1 MYSSNM
7 VRSKIN
13 PKIIYEDTKKINP
26 DDYKMIAT
34 SYDIVFNKLNPN
46 KTVSVAFGKE
56 RKDFIHLGVI
66 YFPMYLVVDNST
78 KTQIG
83 VFEIPME
90 KINEIKDS
98 DDDIDAEKIKDV
110 LLYEFV
116 SDSYLNSFT
125 ESKDL
130 NLGIIDL
137 DDITDK
143 PESESESKSE
153 SKPKSNDDDEDD
165 DIFKV
170 KINDKEVEPI
180 KKINPNSIFIIDTNL
195 NQPPILNEESED
207 DLKNEDEIESIDEK
221 TFSNKWI
228 QQFMKNKHYKIQD
241 NEGSGDCLFAVIRDA
256 FEQIGHRT
264 TVQKMR
270 DLLSQEATDDIF
282 QEYRS
287 VYLAIENEIVE
298 NTKKIENYNKVLKEL
313 KKRVEKTIDKT
324 EHETMIKEGK
334 DIKSQIKKLKEE
346 NRENTQFVNYYF
358 GFMKNLDSL
367 DKFKSFIKTSSYWA
381 DTWAISTLERLLNIK
396 LVIFSEEAYKEGSND
411 NVLNCGEINKQIQDK
426 GAFSPNYYILTSYS
440 GQHYRLITYK
450 GKKILTYSEL
460 PYGVKML
467 VINKC
472 MEVNSGIYY
481 LIQDFRNLKDKMGIP
496 IDKGSPITNKQDDYE
511 SLSNVEL
518 YDPNIVFMFYNKS
531 QNKPL
536 PGNGSGEKISKDKLI
551 LFKELNKI
559 KDWRKKLDDEWNAPF
574 VIDNHRWL
582 SIEHYYQGS
591 KFRKGFPDFYLKF
604 SLDSESD
611 ISKDV
616 SLAKKAGSKKP
627 EDTREKNITIDPDFY
642 GERNL
647 EEHELAMRSKYEQ
660 NLDLKELLMATYPAK
675 LLNFMRGKEPEVCT
689 SLMKLRK
696 EFIDNRN

>member
-1 MYSSNM
+1 MYSNM
-7 VRSKIN
+7 VQSKIN
-13 PKIIYEDTKKINP
+13 PKIIYEDTKKINVN
-26 DDYKMIAT
+26 DYKVEAT
-34 SYDIVFNKLNPN
+34 TYDIVFNKLNPN
-46 KTVSVAFGKE
+46 KTVSVVFGKE
-56 RKDFIHLGVI
+56 NKDYMHLGVI
-66 YFPMYLVVDNST
+66 YFPMYLVVGSEV
-78 KTQIG
+78 KSQIG
-83 VFEIPME
+83 VFEVSLDKYPS
-90 KINEIKDS
+90 IKD
-98 DDDIDAEKIKDV
+98 DDGDIDPVKIKNP

-116 SDSYLNSFT
+116 SDAFLSSFS
-125 ESKDL
+125 ENKEL
-130 NLGIIDL
+130 NLGVIDL
-137 DDITDK
+137 DDIEDTK
-143 PESESESKSE
+143 TVEQPKKESKR
-153 SKPKSNDDDEDD
+153 KPDDEDD

-170 KINDKEVEPI
+170 KLNDKEIEPI
-180 KKINPNSIFIIDTNL
+180 NKINPNSIFIIDENL
-195 NQPPILNEESED
+195 NQPPILMEESED
-207 DLKNEDEIESIDEK
+207 DLKSEDEIESIDEK
-221 TFSNKWI
+221 TFPNKWI

-256 FEQIGHRT
+256 FAQIGHRT

-270 DLLSQEATDDIF
+270 ELLSQEATDDIF

-287 VYLAIENEIVE
+287 VYLSIENEILE
-298 NTKKIENYNKVLKEL
+298 NTKKIENYNKTLKEL

-334 DIKSQIKKLKEE
+334 DIKSQIKQLKEE

-358 GFMKNLDSL
+358 GFMKSLDSL
-367 DKFKSFIKTSSYWA
+367 DKFKNYIKTSSYWA

-411 NVLNCGEINKQIQDK
+411 NVLNCGEINKQIQDN
-426 GAFSPNYYILTSYS
+426 GTFSPNYYILTSYS

-450 GKKILTYSEL
+450 DKKILTYSEV

-467 VINKC
+467 IINKC

-481 LIQDFRNLKDKMGIP
+481 LIKDFRNLKEKMGIP
-496 IDKGSPITNKQDDYE
+496 IDKGSPKEPDEYDT
-511 SLSNVEL
+511 SSNIEL
-518 YDPNIVFMFYNKS
+518 YDENIVFMFYNKS

-536 PGNGSGEKISKDKLI
+536 PGNGSGEKIPMDKMI
-551 LFKELNKI
+551 MFKELKKI

-574 VIDNHRWL
+574 AVDNHRWL
-582 SIEHYYQGS
+582 SIEHYYQAS
-591 KFRKGFPDFYLKF
+591 KFRKGFPDFYLQF

-616 SLAKKAGSKKP
+616 SLAKKAGSKKTDKDIRD
-627 EDTREKNITIDPDFY
+627 ENIVIDPDFY

-675 LLNFMRGKEPEVCT
+675 LLNFKRGKEPEVCM

>member
-1 MYSSNM
+1 MYSNM
-7 VRSKIN
+7 VHSKIN
-13 PKIIYEDTKKINP
+13 PKIIYEDTKQINH
-26 DDYKMIAT
+26 DDYTTEAT
-34 SYDIVFNKLNPN
+34 PYDIVFNKLNPN
-46 KTVSVAFGKE
+46 KTVSVVFGKE
-56 RKDFIHLGVI
+56 KTDYIHLGVI
-66 YFPMYLVVDNST
+66 YFPMYLVVNNEVRS
-78 KTQIG
+78 QIG
-83 VFEIPME
+83 VFEISSDKFPS
-90 KINEIKDS
+90 IKD
-98 DDDIDAEKIKDV
+98 DDGDIDPEKIKEP

-116 SDSYLNSFT
+116 SDAYLSSFS
-125 ESKDL
+125 ESQDL

-137 DDITDK
+137 DDVQDTK
-143 PESESESKSE
+143 TVE
-153 SKPKSNDDDEDD
+153 PKKERKTDDEDD

-170 KINDKEVEPI
+170 KLNNKEIEPI
-180 KKINPNSIFIIDTNL
+180 HKINPNSIFIIDTNL
-195 NQPPILNEESED
+195 NQPPILTEESQD

-221 TFSNKWI
+221 TFPNKWI

-270 DLLSQEATDDIF
+270 DLLAEEATDDIF

-298 NTKKIENYNKVLKEL
+298 NTKQIENYNKVLKEL
-313 KKRVEKTIDKT
+313 KKRIEKTIDRI
-324 EHETMIKEGK
+324 ENETILKEGK
-334 DIKSQIKKLKEE
+334 NLKIQIKKLKED
-346 NRENTQFVNYYF
+346 NRENTQFVNYHF

-367 DKFKSFIKTSSYWA
+367 DKFKNYIKTSSYWA

-396 LVIFSEEAYKEGSND
+396 LVIFSEEAYKEDSKD
-411 NVLNCGEINKQIQDK
+411 NVLNCGEINKQIQDN
-426 GAFSPNYYILTSYS
+426 GTFNPNYYILTSYS

-450 GKKILTYSEL
+450 DKKILSYSEV

-467 VINKC
+467 IINKC

-481 LIQDFRNLKDKMGIP
+481 LIKDFRNLKEKMGIP
-496 IDKGSPITNKQDDYE
+496 IDKGSPITSEQDEYE

-536 PGNGSGEKISKDKLI
+536 PGNGSGEKITKDKLI
-551 LFKELNKI
+551 LFKELNKV
-559 KDWRKKLDDEWNAPF
+559 KDWRKKLDDEWGAPF
-574 VIDNHRWL
+574 VVDNHRWL
-582 SIEHYYQGS
+582 SIEHYYQSS
-591 KFRKGFPDFYLKF
+591 KFRKGFPDFYLQF

-616 SLAKKAGSKKP
+616 YLAKKAGSKKP
-627 EDTREKNITIDPDFY
+627 EDTREKNIVIDPDFY
-642 GERNL
+642 GERSL

-660 NLDLKELLMATYPAK
+660 NLDLKELLIATYPAK
-675 LLNFMRGKEPEVCT
+675 LLNFKRGKEPEVCM

>member
-1 MYSSNM
+1 MYSINM

-13 PKIIYEDTKKINP
+13 PKIIYEDTKQINVN
-26 DDYKMIAT
+26 DYTTEAT
-34 SYDIVFNKLNPN
+34 PYDIVFNKLNPN
-46 KTVSVAFGKE
+46 KTVHVAFGTE
-56 RKDFIHLGVI
+56 RKDYIHLGVI
-66 YFPMYLVVDNST
+66 YFPMYLVVDNKT
-78 KTQIG
+78 KEQIG
-83 VFEIPME
+83 IFEIPME
-90 KINEIKDS
+90 KINDIKDS

-110 LLYEFV
+110 LLYNFV

-125 ESKDL
+125 ESKEL

-137 DDITDK
+137 DDVQDK
-143 PESESESKSE
+143 ELDKSESKS
-153 SKPKSNDDDEDD
+153 SKSNDEEDD
-165 DIFKV
+165 DIFTV
-170 KINDKEVEPI
+170 KIYDKEVEPI
-180 KKINPNSIFIIDTNL
+180 KKMNPNSIFIIDTNL
-195 NQPPILNEESED
+195 NQPPILTEESED
-207 DLKNEDEIESIDEK
+207 DLKNEDDIKIIDEK
-221 TFSNKWI
+221 TFPNKWI
-228 QQFMKNKHYKIQD
+228 QQFMKNKHYKIHD

-287 VYLAIENEIVE
+287 VYLSIENEIVE

-334 DIKSQIKKLKEE
+334 DIKSQIKKLKED

-358 GFMKNLDSL
+358 GFMKSLDSL
-367 DKFKSFIKTSSYWA
+367 DKFKNFIKTSSYWA

-396 LVIFSEEAYKEGSND
+396 LVIFSEEAYKEGSNA

-426 GAFSPNYYILTSYS
+426 GSFSPNYYILTSYS

-450 GKKILTYSEL
+450 DKKILTYSEL

-467 VINKC
+467 IINKC
-472 MEVNSGIYY
+472 MEMNSGIYY
-481 LIQDFRNLKDKMGIP
+481 LIQDFRNLKEKMGIP
-496 IDKGSPITNKQDDYE
+496 IDKGSPKEPDDYE
-511 SLSNVEL
+511 TSSNIEL
-518 YDPNIVFMFYNKS
+518 YDPNIVFTFYNKS
-531 QNKPL
+531 QSKPL
-536 PGNGSGEKISKDKLI
+536 PGNGSGEKIPKDKML
-551 LFKELNKI
+551 LFKELKKI

-574 VIDNHRWL
+574 KVDNKRWL

-591 KFRKGFPDFYLKF
+591 KFRKGFPDFYLQF

-616 SLAKKAGSKKP
+616 ALAKKAGSKKP
-627 EDTREKNITIDPDFY
+627 QKDIRDENIVIDPDFY

-675 LLNFMRGKEPEVCT
+675 LLKFNIGKEPEVCI

-696 EFIDNRN
+696 EFIDNR

>member
-1 MYSSNM
+1 MYSNM
-7 VRSKIN
+7 VHSKIN
-13 PKIIYEDTKKINP
+13 PKIIYEDTKQINP
-26 DDYKMIAT
+26 EDYKMLAT

-56 RKDFIHLGVI
+56 RNDFIHLGVI
-66 YFPMYLVVDNST
+66 YFPMYLVVDNTT
-78 KTQIG
+78 KEQIG
-83 VFEIPME
+83 IFEIPME
-90 KINEIKDS
+90 KINYIKDS
-98 DDDIDAEKIKDV
+98 DDDIDPEQIKDP
-110 LLYEFV
+110 LLYQFV
-116 SDSYLNSFT
+116 SDSYLSSFS

-137 DDITDK
+137 DDVENTK
-143 PESESESKSE
+143 PTEQPKKERKSE
-153 SKPKSNDDDEDD
+153 DEDD

-170 KINDKEVEPI
+170 KLNDKDIEPI
-180 KKINPNSIFIIDTNL
+180 KKMNPNSIFIIDTNQ
-195 NQPPILNEESED
+195 NQPPILSEENED
-207 DLKNEDEIESIDEK
+207 DLNDQDEIESIDEK
-221 TFSNKWI
+221 TFPNKWI

-270 DLLSQEATDDIF
+270 DLLAEEATDDIF

-287 VYLAIENEIVE
+287 VYLAIENEIIE
-298 NTKKIENYNKVLKEL
+298 NTKRIENYTKVLKEL
-313 KKRVEKTIDKT
+313 KKRVEKTIDRI
-324 EHETMIKEGK
+324 ENETILKEGK
-334 DIKSQIKKLKEE
+334 NLKNQIKKLKEE
-346 NRENTQFVNYYF
+346 NRENTQFVNYHF
-358 GFMKNLDSL
+358 GFMQNLDSL
-367 DKFKSFIKTSSYWA
+367 DKFKNYIKTSSYWA

-396 LVIFSEEAYKEGSND
+396 LVIFSEEAYKEDSKD

-426 GAFSPNYYILTSYS
+426 GTFTPNYYILTSYS

-450 GKKILTYSEL
+450 NKKILTYSEI

-481 LIQDFRNLKDKMGIP
+481 LIQDFRNLKEKMGIP
-496 IDKGSPITNKQDDYE
+496 IDKGSPITTEQDDYE
-511 SLSNVEL
+511 SLSNIEL

-536 PGNGSGEKISKDKLI
+536 PGNGSGEKITKDKLI
-551 LFKELNKI
+551 LFKELNKV
-559 KDWRKKLDDEWNAPF
+559 KDWRKKLDDEWSAPF
-574 VIDNHRWL
+574 VVDNHRWL

-591 KFRKGFPDFYLKF
+591 KFRKGFPDFYLNF

-627 EDTREKNITIDPDFY
+627 DDTRAKNITLDPDFY
-642 GERNL
+642 GERSL
-647 EEHELAMRSKYEQ
+647 EERELAMRSKFEQ
-660 NLDLKELLMATYPAK
+660 NLDLKELLIATYPAK
-675 LLNFMRGKEPEVCT
+675 LLNFKRGKEPEVRM

>member
-1 MYSSNM
+1 M
-7 VRSKIN
+7 VHSKIN
-13 PKIIYEDTKKINP
+13 PKIIYEDTKQINP
-26 DDYKMIAT
+26 EDYKMLAT

-56 RKDFIHLGVI
+56 RNDFIHLGVI
-66 YFPMYLVVDNST
+66 YFPMYLVVDNTT
-78 KTQIG
+78 KEQIG
-83 VFEIPME
+83 IFEIPME
-90 KINEIKDS
+90 KINYIKDS
-98 DDDIDAEKIKDV
+98 DDDIDPEQIKDP
-110 LLYEFV
+110 LLYQFV
-116 SDSYLNSFT
+116 SDSYLSSFS

-137 DDITDK
+137 DDVENTK
-143 PESESESKSE
+143 PTEQPKKERKSE
-153 SKPKSNDDDEDD
+153 DEDD

-170 KINDKEVEPI
+170 KLNDKDIEPI
-180 KKINPNSIFIIDTNL
+180 KKMNPNSIFIIDTNQ
-195 NQPPILNEESED
+195 NQPPILSEENED
-207 DLKNEDEIESIDEK
+207 DLNDQDEIESIDEK
-221 TFSNKWI
+221 TFPNKWI

-270 DLLSQEATDDIF
+270 DLLAEEATDDIF

-287 VYLAIENEIVE
+287 VYLAIENEIIE
-298 NTKKIENYNKVLKEL
+298 NTKRIENYTKVLKEL
-313 KKRVEKTIDKT
+313 KKRVEKTIDRI
-324 EHETMIKEGK
+324 ENETILKEGK
-334 DIKSQIKKLKEE
+334 NLKNQIKKLKEE
-346 NRENTQFVNYYF
+346 NRENTQFVNYHF
-358 GFMKNLDSL
+358 GFMQNLDSL
-367 DKFKSFIKTSSYWA
+367 DKFKNYIKTSSYWA

-396 LVIFSEEAYKEGSND
+396 LVIFSEEAYKEDSKD

-426 GAFSPNYYILTSYS
+426 GTFTPNYYILTSYS

-450 GKKILTYSEL
+450 NKKILTYSEI

-481 LIQDFRNLKDKMGIP
+481 LIQDFRNLKEKMGIP
-496 IDKGSPITNKQDDYE
+496 IDKGSPITTEQDDYE
-511 SLSNVEL
+511 SLSNIEL

-536 PGNGSGEKISKDKLI
+536 PGNGSGEKITKDKLI
-551 LFKELNKI
+551 LFKELNKV
-559 KDWRKKLDDEWNAPF
+559 KDWRKKLDDEWSAPF
-574 VIDNHRWL
+574 VVDNHRWL

-591 KFRKGFPDFYLKF
+591 KFRKGFPDFYLNF

-627 EDTREKNITIDPDFY
+627 DDTRAKNITLDPDFY
-642 GERNL
+642 GERSL
-647 EEHELAMRSKYEQ
+647 EERELAMRSKFEQ
-660 NLDLKELLMATYPAK
+660 NLDLKELLIATYPAK
-675 LLNFMRGKEPEVCT
+675 LLNFKRGKEPEVRM

>member
-1 MYSSNM
+1 MYSNM

-13 PKIIYEDTKKINP
+13 PKITYEDIKIINP
-26 DDYKMIAT
+26 DDYKMMDT

-56 RKDFIHLGVI
+56 RKDYIHLGVI
-66 YFPMYLVVDNST
+66 YFPMYLVVDNNM
-78 KTQIG
+78 KEQIG

-90 KINEIKDS
+90 KINDIKDS

-110 LLYEFV
+110 LLYNFV
-116 SDSYLNSFT
+116 SESYLNSFT

-137 DDITDK
+137 DDVQDNKELDK
-143 PESESESKSE
+143 SESKS
-153 SKPKSNDDDEDD
+153 SKSNDEEDD
-165 DIFKV
+165 DIFTV
-170 KINDKEVEPI
+170 KIDDKEVEPI
-180 KKINPNSIFIIDTNL
+180 KKMNPNSIFIIDTNL
-195 NQPPILNEESED
+195 NQPLVLKEENED

-221 TFSNKWI
+221 TFPNKWI
-228 QQFMKNKHYKIQD
+228 QQFIKNKHYKIQH

-256 FEQIGHRT
+256 FSQIGHKT

-282 QEYRS
+282 QEYRT
-287 VYLAIENEIVE
+287 VYLTIENEIVE

-324 EHETMIKEGK
+324 EHATMIKEGK

-358 GFMKNLDSL
+358 GFMKSLDSL

-411 NVLNCGEINKQIQDK
+411 NVLNCGEINKYIQDK
-426 GAFSPNYYILTSYS
+426 GSFSPNYYILTSYS

-450 GKKILTYSEL
+450 DKKILTYSEV

-481 LIQDFRNLKDKMGIP
+481 LIQDFRNLKDTMGIP
-496 IDKGSPITNKQDDYE
+496 IDKGSPITTEQDDYE

-551 LFKELNKI
+551 
-559 KDWRKKLDDEWNAPF
+559 
-574 VIDNHRWL
+574 
-582 SIEHYYQGS
+582 S
-591 KFRKGFPDFYLKF
+591 
-604 SLDSESD
+604 
-611 ISKDV
+611 
-616 SLAKKAGSKKP
+616 
-627 EDTREKNITIDPDFY
+627 
-642 GERNL
+642 
-647 EEHELAMRSKYEQ
+647 
-660 NLDLKELLMATYPAK
+660 
-675 LLNFMRGKEPEVCT
+675 
-689 SLMKLRK
+689 
-696 EFIDNRN
+696 

>member
-1 MYSSNM
+1 M

-13 PKIIYEDTKKINP
+13 PKITYEDIKIINP
-26 DDYKMIAT
+26 DDYKMMDT

-56 RKDFIHLGVI
+56 RKDYIHLGVI
-66 YFPMYLVVDNST
+66 YFPMYLVVDNNM
-78 KTQIG
+78 KEQIG

-90 KINEIKDS
+90 KINDIKDS

-110 LLYEFV
+110 LLYNFV
-116 SDSYLNSFT
+116 SESYLNSFT

-137 DDITDK
+137 DDVQDNKELDK
-143 PESESESKSE
+143 SESKS
-153 SKPKSNDDDEDD
+153 SKSNDEEDD
-165 DIFKV
+165 DIFTV
-170 KINDKEVEPI
+170 KIDDKEVEPI
-180 KKINPNSIFIIDTNL
+180 KKMNPNSIFIIDTNL
-195 NQPPILNEESED
+195 NQPLVLKEENED

-221 TFSNKWI
+221 TFPNKWI

-256 FEQIGHRT
+256 FSQIGHKT

-282 QEYRS
+282 QEYRT
-287 VYLAIENEIVE
+287 VYLTIENEIVE

-324 EHETMIKEGK
+324 EHATMIKEGK

-358 GFMKNLDSL
+358 GFMKSLDSL

-411 NVLNCGEINKQIQDK
+411 NVLNCGEINKYIQDK
-426 GAFSPNYYILTSYS
+426 GSFSPNYYILTSYS

-450 GKKILTYSEL
+450 DKKILTYSEV

-481 LIQDFRNLKDKMGIP
+481 LIQDFRNLKDTMGIP
-496 IDKGSPITNKQDDYE
+496 IDKGSPITTEQDDYE

-551 LFKELNKI
+551 
-559 KDWRKKLDDEWNAPF
+559 
-574 VIDNHRWL
+574 
-582 SIEHYYQGS
+582 S
-591 KFRKGFPDFYLKF
+591 
-604 SLDSESD
+604 
-611 ISKDV
+611 
-616 SLAKKAGSKKP
+616 
-627 EDTREKNITIDPDFY
+627 
-642 GERNL
+642 
-647 EEHELAMRSKYEQ
+647 
-660 NLDLKELLMATYPAK
+660 
-675 LLNFMRGKEPEVCT
+675 
-689 SLMKLRK
+689 
-696 EFIDNRN
+696 

>member
-1 MYSSNM
+1 MYSNM
-7 VRSKIN
+7 VHSKIN
-13 PKIIYEDTKKINP
+13 PKIIYEDTKQINP
-26 DDYKMIAT
+26 EDYKMLAT

-56 RKDFIHLGVI
+56 RNDFIHLGVI
-66 YFPMYLVVDNST
+66 YFPMYLVVDNTT
-78 KTQIG
+78 KEQIG
-83 VFEIPME
+83 IFEIPME
-90 KINEIKDS
+90 KINYIKDS
-98 DDDIDAEKIKDV
+98 DDDIDPEQIKDP
-110 LLYEFV
+110 LLYQFV
-116 SDSYLNSFT
+116 SDSYLSSFS

-137 DDITDK
+137 DDVENTK
-143 PESESESKSE
+143 PTEQPKKERKS
-153 SKPKSNDDDEDD
+153 DDED

-170 KINDKEVEPI
+170 KLNDKEIEPI
-180 KKINPNSIFIIDTNL
+180 KKTNPNSIFIIDTNL
-195 NQPPILNEESED
+195 NQPPILNEENED
-207 DLKNEDEIESIDEK
+207 DLKDQDEIESIDEK
-221 TFSNKWI
+221 TFPNKWI

-270 DLLSQEATDDIF
+270 DLLAEEATDDIF

-298 NTKKIENYNKVLKEL
+298 NTKRIENYTKVLKEL
-313 KKRVEKTIDKT
+313 KKRVEKTIDRI
-324 EHETMIKEGK
+324 ENETILKEGK
-334 DIKSQIKKLKEE
+334 NLKIQIKKLKEE
-346 NRENTQFVNYYF
+346 NRENTQFVNYHF
-358 GFMKNLDSL
+358 GFMQNLDSL
-367 DKFKSFIKTSSYWA
+367 DKFKNYIKTSNYWA

-396 LVIFSEEAYKEGSND
+396 LVIFSEEAYKEDSKD

-450 GKKILTYSEL
+450 NKKILTYSEI

-481 LIQDFRNLKDKMGIP
+481 LIQDFRNLKEKMGIP
-496 IDKGSPITNKQDDYE
+496 IDKGSPITSEQDDYE
-511 SLSNVEL
+511 SLSNIEL

-536 PGNGSGEKISKDKLI
+536 PGNGSGEKITKDKI
-551 LFKELNKI
+551 IVFRELNKM
-559 KDWRKKLDDEWNAPF
+559 KDWRKKLDDEWSAPF
-574 VIDNHRWL
+574 VVDNHRWL

-591 KFRKGFPDFYLKF
+591 KFRKGFPDFYLNF

-627 EDTREKNITIDPDFY
+627 DDTRAKNITLDPDFY
-642 GERNL
+642 GERSL
-647 EEHELAMRSKYEQ
+647 EERELAMRSKFEQ
-660 NLDLKELLMATYPAK
+660 NLDLKELLIATYPAK
-675 LLNFMRGKEPEVCT
+675 LLNFKRGKEPDVRM

>member
-1 MYSSNM
+1 M
-7 VRSKIN
+7 VHSKIN
-13 PKIIYEDTKKINP
+13 PKIIYEDTKQINP
-26 DDYKMIAT
+26 EDYKMLAT

-56 RKDFIHLGVI
+56 RNDFIHLGVI
-66 YFPMYLVVDNST
+66 YFPMYLVVDNTT
-78 KTQIG
+78 KEQIG
-83 VFEIPME
+83 IFEIPME
-90 KINEIKDS
+90 KINYIKDS
-98 DDDIDAEKIKDV
+98 DDDIDPEQIKDP
-110 LLYEFV
+110 LLYQFV
-116 SDSYLNSFT
+116 SDSYLSSFS

-137 DDITDK
+137 DDVENTK
-143 PESESESKSE
+143 PTEQPKKERKS
-153 SKPKSNDDDEDD
+153 DDED

-170 KINDKEVEPI
+170 KLNDKEIEPI
-180 KKINPNSIFIIDTNL
+180 KKTNPNSIFIIDTNL
-195 NQPPILNEESED
+195 NQPPILNEENED
-207 DLKNEDEIESIDEK
+207 DLKDQDEIESIDEK
-221 TFSNKWI
+221 TFPNKWI

-270 DLLSQEATDDIF
+270 DLLAEEATDDIF

-298 NTKKIENYNKVLKEL
+298 NTKRIENYTKVLKEL
-313 KKRVEKTIDKT
+313 KKRVEKTIDRI
-324 EHETMIKEGK
+324 ENETILKEGK
-334 DIKSQIKKLKEE
+334 NLKIQIKKLKEE
-346 NRENTQFVNYYF
+346 NRENTQFVNYHF
-358 GFMKNLDSL
+358 GFMQNLDSL
-367 DKFKSFIKTSSYWA
+367 DKFKNYIKTSNYWA

-396 LVIFSEEAYKEGSND
+396 LVIFSEEAYKEDSKD

-450 GKKILTYSEL
+450 NKKILTYSEI

-481 LIQDFRNLKDKMGIP
+481 LIQDFRNLKEKMGIP
-496 IDKGSPITNKQDDYE
+496 IDKGSPITSEQDDYE
-511 SLSNVEL
+511 SLSNIEL

-536 PGNGSGEKISKDKLI
+536 PGNGSGEKITKDKI
-551 LFKELNKI
+551 IVFRELNKM
-559 KDWRKKLDDEWNAPF
+559 KDWRKKLDDEWSAPF
-574 VIDNHRWL
+574 VVDNHRWL

-591 KFRKGFPDFYLKF
+591 KFRKGFPDFYLNF

-627 EDTREKNITIDPDFY
+627 DDTRAKNITLDPDFY
-642 GERNL
+642 GERSL
-647 EEHELAMRSKYEQ
+647 EERELAMRSKFEQ
-660 NLDLKELLMATYPAK
+660 NLDLKELLIATYPAK
-675 LLNFMRGKEPEVCT
+675 LLNFKRGKEPDVRM

>member
-1 MYSSNM
+1 MYSNM
-7 VRSKIN
+7 VHSKIN
-13 PKIIYEDTKKINP
+13 PKIIYEDTKQINP
-26 DDYKMIAT
+26 EDYKMLAT

-56 RKDFIHLGVI
+56 RNDFIHLGVI
-66 YFPMYLVVDNST
+66 YFPMYLVVDNTT
-78 KTQIG
+78 KEQIG
-83 VFEIPME
+83 IFEIPME
-90 KINEIKDS
+90 KINYIKDS
-98 DDDIDAEKIKDV
+98 DDDIDPEQIKDP
-110 LLYEFV
+110 LLYQFV
-116 SDSYLNSFT
+116 SDSYLSSFS

-137 DDITDK
+137 DDVENTK
-143 PESESESKSE
+143 PTEQPKKERKSE
-153 SKPKSNDDDEDD
+153 DEDD

-170 KINDKEVEPI
+170 KLNDKEIEPI
-180 KKINPNSIFIIDTNL
+180 KKMNPNSIFIIDTNV
-195 NQPPILNEESED
+195 NQPPILNEENED
-207 DLKNEDEIESIDEK
+207 DLKDQDEIESIDEK
-221 TFSNKWI
+221 TFPNKWI

-270 DLLSQEATDDIF
+270 DLLAEEATDDIF

-298 NTKKIENYNKVLKEL
+298 NTKRIENYTKVLKEL

-324 EHETMIKEGK
+324 EHETILKEGK
-334 DIKSQIKKLKEE
+334 DIKNQIKKLKEE
-346 NRENTQFVNYYF
+346 NRENTQFVNYHF
-358 GFMKNLDSL
+358 GFMQNLDSL
-367 DKFKSFIKTSSYWA
+367 DKFKNYIKTSSYWA

-396 LVIFSEEAYKEGSND
+396 LVIFSEEAYKEDSKD

-426 GAFSPNYYILTSYS
+426 GAFTPNYYILTSYS

-450 GKKILTYSEL
+450 NKKILTYSEI

-481 LIQDFRNLKDKMGIP
+481 LIQDFRNLKEKMGIP
-496 IDKGSPITNKQDDYE
+496 IDKGSPITTEQDDYE
-511 SLSNVEL
+511 SLSNIEL

-536 PGNGSGEKISKDKLI
+536 PGNGSGEKITKDKLI
-551 LFKELNKI
+551 LFKELNKV
-559 KDWRKKLDDEWNAPF
+559 KDWRKKLDDEWSAPF
-574 VIDNHRWL
+574 VVDNHRWL

-591 KFRKGFPDFYLKF
+591 KFRKGFPDFYLNF
-604 SLDSESD
+604 ALDSESD

-627 EDTREKNITIDPDFY
+627 DDTRAKNITLDPDFY
-642 GERNL
+642 GERSL
-647 EEHELAMRSKYEQ
+647 EERELAMRSKFEQ

-675 LLNFMRGKEPEVCT
+675 LLNFKRGKEPEVRM